1 MAISRKSGKFSVPEY
16 VDYIYRPKALE
27 HACLLTVL
35 SSWERV
41 RVNKKK
47 PLSSTEQRNCTTIL
61 EVTRELNDSDIDSL
75 KQPQLAR
82 LCTENHI
89 HRRSQTITDLKRML
103 KQKRDGT
110 LQYKHWT
117 LTALRAQCKINRLR

>member
-27 HACLLTVL
+27 HGCLVTIF

-41 RVNKKK
+41 RINKKK
-47 PLSSTEQRNCTTIL
+47 PLSSTEQKNCTTIL
-61 EVTRELNDSDIDSL
+61 EVTPELNDSDIEKLTKS
-75 KQPQLAR
+75 QLTR
-82 LCTENHI
+82 LCTDNHV
-89 HRRSQTITDLKRML
+89 HNRSQTITDLKRML